1 MTIKDEMI
9 IRLSVMDVQILDA
22 GVNGETIPIFH
33 LTTPRFLVRC
43 FAVLSPLAIE

>member
-9 IRLSVMDVQILDA
+9 IRLSVMDVQVFDA
-22 GVNGETIPIFH
+22 GVNGEMTPIFH

-43 FAVLSPLAIE
+43 FVDLDLLVIE